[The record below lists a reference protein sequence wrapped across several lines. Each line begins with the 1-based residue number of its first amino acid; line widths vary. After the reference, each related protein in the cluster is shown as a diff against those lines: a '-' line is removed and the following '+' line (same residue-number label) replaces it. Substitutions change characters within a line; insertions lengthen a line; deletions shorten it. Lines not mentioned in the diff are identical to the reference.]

1 MMEPVGFADPVDVA
15 GHCQSSVQLRRRT
28 HCRAHPRERG
38 TDGYAVTYYDLYS
51 GQFLLVDPLVGVT
64 IQPYEYAGDDPVNSA
79 DPSGLAK
86 NGPQAKVINVSQT
99 GPNTWFKLDSPY
111 VYSGELTAIFADYDP
126 GTLDFLTVSACTS
139 NASLQVGSCQVQAL
153 TNAFGPLDNT
163 GGLRLPEVSEGTY
176 GQAFTYDIVANDVDL
191 TQWNI
196 DKEVETPIP
205 IESEPPGASPPPP
218 PANPRDEGPGGNEG
232 DDGEGGEDDAAYSQ
246 GCSSLS
252 TLAGYSGSG
261 QGEPSPNSSG
271 PIDFS
276 VLLEWWGA
284 PATSF
289 STQTFG

>member
-1 MMEPVGFADPVDVA
+1 MGSVTGVAITEP
-15 GHCQSSVQLRRRT
+15 SVQNTRSRRASPPPPPAVFWVSVSAGGWPRT
-28 HCRAHPRERG
+28 AAN
-38 TDGYAVTYYDLYS
+38 TYDLA
-51 GQFLLVDPLVGVT
+51 LVP
-64 IQPYEYAGDDPVNSA
+64 PSAGDDPVNSA